1 MSYRRSKK
9 HEYPDTW
16 DFELEKEGNRLTEEV
31 SLEPIFNLPIENTGG
46 DLTMLKYNFEVIK
59 NANIE
64 NRSQLSVVVGN
75 TRSEISRT
83 EIEEQ
88 PNFDKIEYL
97 EDYKI
102 NKSLTNYLFMGGK
115 VSVRYEFDE
124 SDNISQRD
132 SG

>member
-1 MSYRRSKK
+1 
-9 HEYPDTW
+9 
-16 DFELEKEGNRLTEEV
+16 
-31 SLEPIFNLPIENTGG
+31 
-46 DLTMLKYNFEVIK
+46 MLKYNFEVIK

-64 NRSQLSVVVGN
+64 NQFQLSVVVGN
-75 TRSEISRT
+75 TGSEISRT

-124 SDNISQRD
+124 SDNISQREMWIKLLSLID
-132 SG
+132 KILKTLILQKS